1 MKTQLEELEANRV
14 RLTVEVPAHDV
25 DHAFEHALH
34 DLSQSVRLPGFRKGK
49 APKGLVMQRIGR
61 EAVVEEALE
70 HHLSGWYRR
79 AVAVSGIDPVDRPTI
94 DWQAEPVE
102 GEVFSFQ
109 AEVEVKPKPEVK
121 SYKGMSGVR
130 PPVEVPREAID
141 QELERL
147 RLTVAELNP
156 VERAAQ
162 AGDFVVIDFAG
173 SIDGTPFEGGSGTD
187 YGIELGSGRL
197 ISDLEDGL
205 EGMKAGEEKD
215 VPVTFPAD
223 YPAEHLAGQAA
234 SFHVV
239 MKDVKE
245 RLLPDLDDEFAKS
258 VSEFDTLKELE
269 DDISG
274 RFREAL
280 QEESDRVFRSTVL
293 DDLSKQLSTE
303 LPEALVRGRMADMTR
318 SMVES
323 LASRGME
330 MSDYLRLT
338 GQTAE
343 QVVDSLRPQAEDAVR
358 KDLVLEAVADAEQ
371 IEITDD
377 MVESFIREQA
387 TQGGED
393 PDELVP
399 RLMEDAATLTALRI
413 DLRLQ
418 KALDIVVDNAKE
430 ITPEQA
436 EAREKLWTPEKES
449 EGAAA
454 KPTTIWTPGSAGPG
468 E

>member
-1 MKTQLEELEANRV
+1 
-14 RLTVEVPAHDV
+14 VPAHDV
-25 DHAFEHALH
+25 DHAFEHALA

-61 EAVVEEALE
+61 DAVIEEALE

-94 DWQAEPVE
+94 DWQDEPVE

-109 AEVEVKPKPEVK
+109 AEVEVKPKPEVR

-147 RLTVAELNP
+147 QMTVAELNP
-156 VERAAQ
+156 VDRGAQ
-162 AGDFVVIDFAG
+162 AGDFLVIDFAG
-173 SIDGTPFEGGSGTD
+173 SIDGEPFEGGSGTD

-197 ISDLEDGL
+197 INDLEQGL
-205 EGMKAGEEKD
+205 EGMKTGEERD

-223 YPAEHLAGQAA
+223 YPAEHLAGRAA

-239 MKDVKE
+239 AKDVKE

-269 DDISG
+269 DDITG

-293 DDLSKQLSTE
+293 DDLAKQ
-303 LPEALVRGRMADMTR
+303 
-318 SMVES
+318 
-323 LASRGME
+323 
-330 MSDYLRLT
+330 
-338 GQTAE
+338 
-343 QVVDSLRPQAEDAVR
+343 
-358 KDLVLEAVADAEQ
+358 
-371 IEITDD
+371 
-377 MVESFIREQA
+377 
-387 TQGGED
+387 
-393 PDELVP
+393 
-399 RLMEDAATLTALRI
+399 
-413 DLRLQ
+413 
-418 KALDIVVDNAKE
+418 
-430 ITPEQA
+430 
-436 EAREKLWTPEKES
+436 
-449 EGAAA
+449 
-454 KPTTIWTPGSAGPG
+454 
-468 E
+468 

>member
-25 DHAFEHALH
+25 DHAFEHALN

-61 EAVVEEALE
+61 DAVIEEALE

-79 AVAVSGIDPVDRPTI
+79 AVAVSGIDPIDRPTI
-94 DWQAEPVE
+94 DWQDEPVE

-109 AEVEVKPKPEVK
+109 AEVEVKPKPEVR

-130 PPVEVPREAID
+130 PPVEVPREAVD

-156 VERAAQ
+156 VERGAKD
-162 AGDFVVIDFAG
+162 GDFVVIDFTG
-173 SIDGTPFEGGSGTD
+173 SIDDEPFEGGSGTD

-197 ISDLEDGL
+197 ISDLEQGL
-205 EGMKAGEEKD
+205 EGMKAGDEKD
-215 VPVTFPAD
+215 VPVAFPAD

-269 DDISG
+269 DDITG
-274 RFREAL
+274 RFSEAL
-280 QEESDRVFRSTVL
+280 QEESDRVFRSSVL
-293 DDLSKQLSTE
+293 DDLAKQLSTE

-318 SMVES
+318 SMIES

-338 GQTAE
+338 GQSAE
-343 QVVDSLRPQAEDAVR
+343 QVVEALRPQAEDAVR
-358 KDLVLEAVADAEQ
+358 KDLVLEAVADAEK
-371 IEITDD
+371 IEITDE
-377 MVESFIREQA
+377 MVEAFIREQA

-393 PDELVP
+393 PDELVS
-399 RLMEDAATLTALRI
+399 RLMEDPATLTALRI

-430 ITPEQA
+430 ISPEQA

>member
-393 PDELVP
+393 PDDLVP

>member
-1 MKTQLEELEANRV
+1 MKTQLEELDANRV

-25 DHAFEHALH
+25 DHAFEHALQ

-61 EAVVEEALE
+61 DTVVEEALE

-94 DWQAEPVE
+94 DWQDEPVE

-109 AEVEVKPKPEVK
+109 AEVEVKPRPEVRE
-121 SYKGMSGVR
+121 YEGMSGVR
-130 PPVEVPREAID
+130 PPVEVPREAVD

-147 RLTVAELNP
+147 QMTVAELNP
-156 VERAAQ
+156 VERGAQ
-162 AGDFVVIDFAG
+162 DGDFLVIDFAG
-173 SIDGTPFEGGSGTD
+173 SIDGEPFEGGSGTD

-197 ISDLEDGL
+197 ISDLEQGL
-205 EGMKAGEEKD
+205 TGMKTGDEKD

-223 YPAEHLAGQAA
+223 YPAEHLAGKAA

-245 RLLPDLDDEFAKS
+245 RILPDLDDDFAKS

-269 DDISG
+269 DDITG

-293 DDLSKQLSTE
+293 DDLAKQLSTE

-318 SMVES
+318 SMIES

-343 QVVDSLRPQAEDAVR
+343 QVVEALRPQAEDAVR
-358 KDLVLEAVADAEQ
+358 KDLVLEAVADAEN
-371 IEITDD
+371 IEITDE
-377 MVESFIREQA
+377 MVEAFIREQA

-393 PDELVP
+393 PDELVT
-399 RLMEDAATLTALRI
+399 RLMDDPATLTALRI

-430 ITPEQA
+430 ISPEQA

-454 KPTTIWTPGSAGPG
+454 KPTTIWTPGSAEPG
-468 E
+468 K

>member
-25 DHAFEHALH
+25 DHAFEHALS

-49 APKGLVMQRIGR
+49 APKGLVMQRVGR
-61 EAVVEEALE
+61 DAVIEEALE

-94 DWQAEPVE
+94 DWEDEPVE
-102 GEVFSFQ
+102 GETFSFK

-130 PPVEVPREAID
+130 PPVEVPREAVD

-147 RLTVAELNP
+147 RMTVAELNP
-156 VERAAQ
+156 VERPAQ

-197 ISDLEDGL
+197 IGDLEKGL

-234 SFHVV
+234 SFHVA

-245 RLLPDLDDEFAKS
+245 RLLPDLDDEFATS

-269 DDISG
+269 DDITS

-280 QEESDRVFRSTVL
+280 QEESDRVFRSSVL
-293 DDLSKQLSTE
+293 DDLAKQLSSE
-303 LPEALVRGRMADMTR
+303 LPEPLVRGRMADMTR
-318 SMVES
+318 SMMES
-323 LASRGME
+323 LAARGME

-358 KDLVLEAVADAEQ
+358 KDLVLEAVADAEN

-393 PDELVP
+393 PDELVS
-399 RLMEDAATLTALRI
+399 RLMEDPATLTALRI

-430 ITPEQA
+430 ISPEQA

-449 EGAAA
+449 GAAAA
-454 KPTTIWTPGSAGPG
+454 KPTTIWTPGSAEPG

>member
-25 DHAFEHALH
+25 DHAFEHALS

-61 EAVVEEALE
+61 DAVIEEALE

-94 DWQAEPVE
+94 DWQDEPVE

-109 AEVEVKPKPEVK
+109 AEVEVKPKPEVRE
-121 SYKGMSGVR
+121 YKGMSGVR
-130 PPVEVPREAID
+130 PPVEVPREAVD

-147 RLTVAELNP
+147 QMTVAELNP
-156 VERAAQ
+156 VERGAQ
-162 AGDFVVIDFAG
+162 DGDFLVIDFAG
-173 SIDGTPFEGGSGTD
+173 SIDGEPFEGGSGTD

-197 ISDLEDGL
+197 INDLEQGL
-205 EGMKAGEEKD
+205 EGMKTGDEKD

-245 RLLPDLDDEFAKS
+245 RILPDLDDEFAKS

-269 DDISG
+269 DDITG

-293 DDLSKQLSTE
+293 DDLAKQLSTP

-318 SMVES
+318 SMIES

-343 QVVDSLRPQAEDAVR
+343 QVVEALRPQAEDAVR
-358 KDLVLEAVADAEQ
+358 KDLVLEAVADAEN
-371 IEITDD
+371 IEITDE
-377 MVESFIREQA
+377 MVETFIREQA

-393 PDELVP
+393 PDELVT
-399 RLMEDAATLTALRI
+399 RLMGDPATLTALRI

-430 ITPEQA
+430 ISPEQA

-454 KPTTIWTPGSAGPG
+454 KPTTIWTPGSAEPG

>member
-79 AVAVSGIDPVDRPTI
+79 AVAVSGIDPIDRPTI

-130 PPVEVPREAID
+130 PPVEVPREAIE

-162 AGDFVVIDFAG
+162 SGDFVVIDFAG

-197 ISDLEDGL
+197 IGDLEDGL

-234 SFHVV
+234 SFHVL
-239 MKDVKE
+239 MKEVKE

-269 DDISG
+269 D
-274 RFREAL
+274 
-280 QEESDRVFRSTVL
+280 
-293 DDLSKQLSTE
+293 
-303 LPEALVRGRMADMTR
+303 
-318 SMVES
+318 
-323 LASRGME
+323 
-330 MSDYLRLT
+330 
-338 GQTAE
+338 
-343 QVVDSLRPQAEDAVR
+343 
-358 KDLVLEAVADAEQ
+358 
-371 IEITDD
+371 
-377 MVESFIREQA
+377 
-387 TQGGED
+387 
-393 PDELVP
+393 
-399 RLMEDAATLTALRI
+399 
-413 DLRLQ
+413 
-418 KALDIVVDNAKE
+418 
-430 ITPEQA
+430 
-436 EAREKLWTPEKES
+436 
-449 EGAAA
+449 
-454 KPTTIWTPGSAGPG
+454 
-468 E
+468 

>member
-25 DHAFEHALH
+25 DHAFDHALN

-61 EAVVEEALE
+61 DAVVEEALE

-94 DWQAEPVE
+94 DWQDEPVE

-130 PPVEVPREAID
+130 PPVEVPREAVD

-147 RLTVAELNP
+147 RMTVAELNP
-156 VERAAQ
+156 VERGAQ
-162 AGDFVVIDFAG
+162 PGDFVVIDFAG

-197 ISDLEDGL
+197 ISDLEQGL

-215 VPVTFPAD
+215 VAVSFPAD
-223 YPAEHLAGQAA
+223 YPAEHLAGAEA

-269 DDISG
+269 DDITG
-274 RFREAL
+274 RFHEAL
-280 QEESDRVFRSTVL
+280 QEESDRVFRSSVL
-293 DDLSKQLSTE
+293 DDLAKQLSTE

-318 SMVES
+318 SMMES
-323 LASRGME
+323 LAQRGME

-338 GQTAE
+338 GQSAE
-343 QVVDSLRPQAEDAVR
+343 QVVDSLRPQAEDAVS
-358 KDLVLEAVADAEQ
+358 KDLVLEAVADAEN
-371 IEITDD
+371 IDITDE
-377 MVESFIREQA
+377 MVETFIREQA

-393 PDELVP
+393 PDELVA
-399 RLMEDAATLTALRI
+399 RLMDDPATLTALRI

-430 ITPEQA
+430 ISPEQA

-454 KPTTIWTPGSAGPG
+454 KPSTIWTPGSAGPG

>member
-25 DHAFEHALH
+25 DHAFEHALS

-61 EAVVEEALE
+61 DAVIEEALE

-94 DWQAEPVE
+94 DWQDEPVE

-109 AEVEVKPKPEVK
+109 AEVEVKPKPEVRE
-121 SYKGMSGVR
+121 YKGMSGVR
-130 PPVEVPREAID
+130 PPVEVPREAVD

-147 RLTVAELNP
+147 QMTVAELNP
-156 VERAAQ
+156 VERGAQ
-162 AGDFVVIDFAG
+162 DGDFLVIDFAG
-173 SIDGTPFEGGSGTD
+173 SIDGEPFEGGSGTD

-197 ISDLEDGL
+197 ISDLEQGL
-205 EGMKAGEEKD
+205 AGMKTGDEKD

-245 RLLPDLDDEFAKS
+245 RILPDLDDEFAKS

-269 DDISG
+269 DDITG

-280 QEESDRVFRSTVL
+280 QEESDRVFRSSVL
-293 DDLSKQLSTE
+293 DDLAKQLSTP

-318 SMVES
+318 SMIES

-343 QVVDSLRPQAEDAVR
+343 QVVEALRPQAEDAVG
-358 KDLVLEAVADAEQ
+358 KDLVLEAVADAEN
-371 IEITDD
+371 IEITDE
-377 MVESFIREQA
+377 MVETFIREQA

-393 PDELVP
+393 PDELVT
-399 RLMEDAATLTALRI
+399 RLMGDPATLTALRI

-430 ITPEQA
+430 ISPEQA

-454 KPTTIWTPGSAGPG
+454 KPTTIWTPGSAEPG

>member
-25 DHAFEHALH
+25 DHAFEHALN

-61 EAVVEEALE
+61 DAVIEEALE

-79 AVAVSGIDPVDRPTI
+79 AVAVSGIDPIDRPTI
-94 DWQAEPVE
+94 DWQDEPVE

-109 AEVEVKPKPEVK
+109 AEVEVKPKPEVR

-130 PPVEVPREAID
+130 PPVEVPREAVD

-156 VERAAQ
+156 VERGAKD
-162 AGDFVVIDFAG
+162 GDFVVIDFTG
-173 SIDGTPFEGGSGTD
+173 SIDDEPFEGGSGTD

-197 ISDLEDGL
+197 ISDLEQGL
-205 EGMKAGEEKD
+205 EGMKAGDEKD
-215 VPVTFPAD
+215 VPVAFPAD

-269 DDISG
+269 EDITG
-274 RFREAL
+274 RFSEAL
-280 QEESDRVFRSTVL
+280 QEESDRVFRSSVL
-293 DDLSKQLSTE
+293 DDLAKQLSTE

-318 SMVES
+318 SMIES

-338 GQTAE
+338 GQSAE
-343 QVVDSLRPQAEDAVR
+343 QVVEALRPQAEDAVR
-358 KDLVLEAVADAEQ
+358 KDLVLEAVADAEK
-371 IEITDD
+371 IEITDE
-377 MVESFIREQA
+377 MVEAFIREQA

-393 PDELVP
+393 PDELVS
-399 RLMEDAATLTALRI
+399 RLMEDPATLTALRI

-430 ITPEQA
+430 ISPEQA